1 MVIVNSLCILLSE
14 GKRLIMKALICTN
27 FKKEKS
33 LAVLPELINKLSDFS
48 IVPIMPENAQS
59 FFKNDNVTYMDSLAA
74 MDECDVFI
82 TVGGDGTILKWGK
95 KAAVLDK
102 PLLGINTGRLGFMTA
117 LETDEFDK
125 IIALKE
131 QKYHI
136 SRRMLM
142 NAEFICS
149 DSRKR
154 YIALN
159 DIVLSKGSYSKLPEF
174 NVAINGVTVSRIRAD
189 GIIFSTPTGSTA
201 YALSAGGPI
210 IEPTIECMEMTPL
223 CAHTL
228 LNRPMIFSGN
238 DVITV
243 SFKGYE
249 GSDVSASVDGD
260 SGIVFSEGDIIRI
273 TKSDTVLQLIDI
285 NGDSFYNSVNNKL
298 IQPFK

>member
-1 MVIVNSLCILLSE
+1 
-14 GKRLIMKALICTN
+14 MKALICTN

-33 LAVLPELINKLSDFS
+33 IAVLPSLVERLASFS
-48 IVPIMPENAQS
+48 ITPVMSEDVKKLYS
-59 FFKNDNVTYMDSLAA
+59 NDKVSYC
-74 MDECDVFI
+74 DETTALCDCSVFI

-95 KAAVLDK
+95 KAAALKK

-125 IIALKE
+125 LLSLRDGN
-131 QKYHI
+131 YHI

-142 NAEFICS
+142 NAEFIG
-149 DSRKR
+149 KNNKKQ

-174 NVAINGVTVSRIRAD
+174 NVEINGITVSRIRAD

-228 LNRPMIFSGN
+228 LNRPMIFSAS
-238 DVITV
+238 DTITV

-249 GSDVSASVDGD
+249 GSDVTVSVDGD
-260 SGIVFSEGDIIRI
+260 SGIVFSEGDVIRI

-298 IQPFK
+298 IQPLK

>member
-1 MVIVNSLCILLSE
+1 
-14 GKRLIMKALICTN
+14 MKSLICAN

-33 LAVLPELINKLSDFS
+33 MNVLPKLIEKLVCFGITPLMTEDANPHYSDERVIYLNES
-48 IVPIMPENAQS
+48 
-59 FFKNDNVTYMDSLAA
+59 DA
-74 MDECDVFI
+74 MNECDIFI

-95 KAAVLDK
+95 KAANLKK

-117 LETDEFDK
+117 LEVDEFDK
-125 IIALKE
+125 LNLLKDRN
-131 QKYHI
+131 YHI

-142 NAEFICS
+142 NAEFVGS
-149 DSRKR
+149 EEKH
-154 YIALN
+154 YLALN
-159 DIVLSKGSYSKLPEF
+159 DIVFSKGSYSKLPEF
-174 NVAINGVTVSRIRAD
+174 IVDINGVTVSKIRAD

-210 IEPTIECMEMTPL
+210 IEPTVECMEMTPL

-243 SFKGYE
+243 RFNGYE
-249 GSDVSASVDGD
+249 GSDVTVSVDGD

-273 TKSDTVLQLIDI
+273 TKSEIMLDLIDI

>member
-1 MVIVNSLCILLSE
+1 
-14 GKRLIMKALICTN
+14 MKAIICTN
-27 FKKEKS
+27 FKKPKS
-33 LAVLPELINKLSDFS
+33 LVVLPEIINELVQNN
-48 IVPIMPENAQS
+48 IEPIMINSVQEFYNS
-59 FFKNDNVTYMDSLAA
+59 DDVTYYDESAA
-74 MDECDVFI
+74 TEACDLFI

-95 KAAVLDK
+95 KAALLNK

-117 LETDEFDK
+117 LETNEFNK
-125 IIALKE
+125 ISALKNGE
-131 QKYHI
+131 YHI
-136 SRRMLM
+136 SKRMLM
-142 NAEFICS
+142 NAEFDLCNE
-149 DSRKR
+149 KKN

-174 NVAINGVTVSRIRAD
+174 NVQINGITVSSIRAD

-210 IEPTIECMEMTPL
+210 IEPTVECMEMTLL

-228 LNRPMIFSGN
+228 LNRPMIFSAN

-243 SFKGYE
+243 SFRGYE
-249 GSDVSASVDGD
+249 GSDVFASVDGD

-285 NGDSFYNSVNNKL
+285 NGYSFYNSVNNKL
-298 IQPFK
+298 IQPYK

>member
-1 MVIVNSLCILLSE
+1 
-14 GKRLIMKALICTN
+14 MKTLICAN

-33 LAVLPELINKLSDFS
+33 LNVLPKLIDKLVYFGIS
-48 IVPIMPENAQS
+48 PIMIKSAQFS
-59 FFKNDNVTYMDSLAA
+59 YNNDKVIYRNEADA
-74 MDECDVFI
+74 MVECDIFI

-95 KAAVLDK
+95 KAAILKK

-125 IIALKE
+125 LSSLIGG
-131 QKYHI
+131 KYHI
-136 SRRMLM
+136 SKRMLM
-142 NAEFICS
+142 NAEFIGSNKKC
-149 DSRKR
+149 
-154 YIALN
+154 YLALN

-174 NVAINGVTVSRIRAD
+174 IVEINGVTVSKIRAD

-210 IEPTIECMEMTPL
+210 IEPTVECMEMTPL

-243 SFKGYE
+243 KFKGYE
-249 GSDVSASVDGD
+249 GSDVTVSVDGD

-273 TKSDTVLQLIDI
+273 TKSDTVLHLIDI

>member
-1 MVIVNSLCILLSE
+1 
-14 GKRLIMKALICTN
+14 MKTLICAN

-33 LAVLPELINKLSDFS
+33 LNVLPKLIDKLVYFGIS
-48 IVPIMPENAQS
+48 PIMIKSAQLS
-59 FFKNDNVTYMDSLAA
+59 YNNDKVIYCNEADA
-74 MDECDVFI
+74 MVECDIFI

-95 KAAVLDK
+95 KAAILKK

-125 IIALKE
+125 LSSLIGG
-131 QKYHI
+131 KYHI
-136 SRRMLM
+136 SKRMLM
-142 NAEFICS
+142 NAEFIGSNKKC
-149 DSRKR
+149 
-154 YIALN
+154 YLALN

-174 NVAINGVTVSRIRAD
+174 IVEINGVTVSKIRAD

-210 IEPTIECMEMTPL
+210 IEPTVECMEMTPL

-243 SFKGYE
+243 KFKGYE
-249 GSDVSASVDGD
+249 GSDVTVSVDGD

-273 TKSDTVLQLIDI
+273 TKSDTVLHLIDI